1 MNEQGMEEHRVSL
14 LHDKMNPGNL
24 LILVKQPMEKFVG
37 FTLEKK
43 AKLKSLSYNQSRC

>member
-14 LHDKMNPGNL
+14 LHDNVNLGTL
-24 LILVKQPMEKFVG
+24 LILIKQAMEKFVG

-43 AKLKSLSYNQSRC
+43 AELKSLGYN